1 MLMFSPASA
10 QGARKFTGRLIRV
23 ALGATIALLAADH
36 AAAQYGGGGTGAG
49 AGGTSGGTYTP
60 PKGGYSAN
68 GAAIGAGVGGA
79 AAVGILFYALHHRH
93 AEMTACVQRGD
104 EGLRIVDEKKNASY
118 ALQSGDV
125 LLTAG
130 QRVQIQGKKAK
141 DAAGAQT
148 FVATKLVKDLG
159 TCGAAAAPATTAQAR
174 PTAQ

>member
-1 MLMFSPASA
+1 MKIFTKQMVRLTLGLSIAAIAAGSA
-10 QGARKFTGRLIRV
+10 C
-23 ALGATIALLAADH
+23 
-36 AAAQYGGGGTGAG
+36 AQTYPGGMPGTGGGGT
-49 AGGTSGGTYTP
+49 TGGTYTP
-60 PKGGYSAN
+60 PKGGYSSN

-118 ALQSGDV
+118 SLQSGDV

-159 TCGAAAAPATTAQAR
+159 TCGAATAPATTAQAS